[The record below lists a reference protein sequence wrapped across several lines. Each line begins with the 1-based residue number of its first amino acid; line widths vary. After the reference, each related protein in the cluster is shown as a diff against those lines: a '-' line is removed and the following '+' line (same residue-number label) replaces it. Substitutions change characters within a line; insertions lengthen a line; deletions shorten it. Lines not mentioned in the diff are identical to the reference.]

1 MKKLFAIFFLLPLFV
16 MAQEKIINHTVVAK
30 ESYSSIGRLYNING
44 RELANYNK
52 LDYEKGLAI
61 GQVLKV
67 PVKKDVVV
75 NPPAAKPEVVQ
86 TKPVVAT
93 PTNNLPK
100 SEGAIFHTVAAKET
114 LYGVSK
120 KYNVTIADIKKWNNL
135 TVDALNVG
143 ANIIVGYGNKENGP
157 IGIVKKEKSKEEVR
171 IVEVAPDNKNIIEIS
186 AEEMNKVS
194 KPKTEK
200 PQVEKTVEPT
210 KEVKTIATQTVNRSI
225 GGGFNG
231 GYFKDN
237 FTEKGGWDASKEN
250 GMAAVFKSTSGWD
263 DGKYY
268 CLHNTAAQG
277 SIVKVTNNTTGKTIY
292 AKVLDVIPDI
302 KQNAG
307 IIIRIS
313 NAAAA
318 ELGAGENQFDCTIN
332 YIK

>member
-1 MKKLFAIFFLLPLFV
+1 MKKLFTIFFLLPLFV
-16 MAQEKIINHTVVAK
+16 KAQEKIINHTVVAK

-52 LDYEKGLAI
+52 LEYEKGLSI

-67 PVKKDVVV
+67 PVKKDAVINIPVIKTEIPV
-75 NPPAAKPEVVQ
+75 SKPIVTEGKEV
-86 TKPVVAT
+86 
-93 PTNNLPK
+93 LY
-100 SEGAIFHTVAAKET
+100 HTVQAKET

-120 KYNVTIADIKKWNNL
+120 KYNVTVADIKKWNNI
-135 TVDALNVG
+135 TVEGLNVG
-143 ANIIVGYGNKENGP
+143 ANIIVGYGNREKEAVTMVKNEMP
-157 IGIVKKEKSKEEVR
+157 NPVVETPKMEPEKPKVVEVKK
-171 IVEVAPDNKNIIEIS
+171 VEQP
-186 AEEMNKVS
+186 
-194 KPKTEK
+194 
-200 PQVEKTVEPT
+200 
-210 KEVKTIATQTVNRSI
+210 KEVKPIATQAVNRSI
-225 GGGFNG
+225 GVGFNG

-237 FTEKGGWDASKEN
+237 YTEKGGWDASKEN
-250 GMAAVFKSTSGWD
+250 GTAAVFKSTSGWD

-268 CLHNTAAQG
+268 CLHNSAAQG
-277 SIVKVTNNTTGKTIY
+277 SIVKVTNNVTGKTIY

-313 NAAAA
+313 NASAA